1 MRKPLP
7 IVLALVLAAAASPA
21 AAQHA
26 RPFLTDTLGSAA
38 EYARLI
44 RACRDVPRPRHL
56 VATCDVLVSS
66 FNGMFSHRR
75 VANERELAA
84 YVEDLVVKPC
94 PHGTIRI
101 ARIVDGV
108 ADLNYSR
115 DTRPAELCLYDTGEG
130 LFISSLSCGQWIGG
144 SYPLTTALVATT
156 EPTPEPAPPVATAIT
171 AIAQATSFPAPPP
184 PVPRHAPWYSLR
196 RTSGRVFWGAIVAGA
211 AGGTVYAVAC
221 RERVIIILR

>member
-1 MRKPLP
+1 MTRRTLG
-7 IVLALVLAAAASPA
+7 LALGLLLCASPV

-38 EYARLI
+38 EYASVI

-56 VATCDVLVSS
+56 VATCEVLVAS

-84 YVEDLVVKPC
+84 YVEDLAVKAC

-101 ARIVDGV
+101 ARIVDGA
-108 ADLNYSR
+108 ADLNYHR
-115 DTRPAELCLYDTGEG
+115 DTRPAELCLYDTSEG

-144 SYPLTTALVATT
+144 TYPLTTALVATT
-156 EPTPEPAPPVATAIT
+156 EPTPAPMTTAIT
-171 AIAQATSFPAPPP
+171 AIAQATSFPPAPLP

-196 RTSGRVFWGAIVAGA
+196 HTSGRVFWGAVVAGA
-211 AGGTVYAVAC
+211 VGGTVYAVAC
-221 RERVIIILR
+221 RERVIVILR